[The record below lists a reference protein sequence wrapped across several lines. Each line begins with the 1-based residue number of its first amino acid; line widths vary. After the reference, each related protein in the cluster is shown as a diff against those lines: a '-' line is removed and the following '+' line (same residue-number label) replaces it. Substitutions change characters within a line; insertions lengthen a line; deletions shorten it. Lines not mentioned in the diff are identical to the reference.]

1 MGTCARE
8 YTVKKSTGGGGGAK
22 RLRGLLLLED
32 EPLAP
37 RDELRARLA
46 EVETAHALRVA
57 QRVERVRQRGG
68 ELLTQPQQEERVHL
82 RSS

>member
-1 MGTCARE
+1 MRARAQSQKNQPG
-8 YTVKKSTGGGGGAK
+8 VWRGQKH
-22 RLRGLLLLED
+22 LRGLLLLED

-46 EVETAHALRVA
+46 EVEASHALRIA

-68 ELLTQPQQEERVHL
+68 ELLAQPQQEERVHL
-82 RSS
+82 RS